1 MFTAPITSKAPRRL
15 GRILVL
21 AASIMTMLLLAG
33 CISSSKVYNNDKTVV
48 YNGSIYN
55 MANVKQVGHS
65 VTGKLKD
72 GTIVDLKGA
81 NKKQIE
87 KYLDQNGEMYV
98 RMAFTMDTEEML
110 YRAKEVERYS
120 DYNRM
125 NKDFQKAGKQIADLM
140 GSKKKRQLNLK

>member
-1 MFTAPITSKAPRRL
+1 MFKAPIISKAPRRL

-21 AASIMTMLLLAG
+21 AASVMTMLLLAG

-48 YNGSIYN
+48 YNGSMYN
-55 MANVKQVGHS
+55 MANVKQIGS
-65 VTGKLKD
+65 SISGKLED

-81 NKKQIE
+81 NKKQIQ

-98 RMAFTMDTEEML
+98 RMAFTMDTEELL
-110 YRAKEVERYS
+110 YRAKEIDSYS
-120 DYNRM
+120 DFNRM
-125 NKDFQKAGKQIADLM
+125 KKDYEKAGKQIADLM